1 MERIRH
7 HIRQMYLKK
16 ALFTIVCINITAA
29 LALSL
34 LSFWG
39 CIAVRSQLAA
49 NRTIINIHSAP
60 FLTSSA
66 PEPTAQTDAAVD
78 IISVVQILLPVLI
91 YIFALFTTAS
101 MFYRLKLKEPLAVL
115 ASGASRIIENDLDFT
130 IEAASQDELG
140 QLCTAF
146 ETMRHTLL
154 DNNRELWRQA
164 EERRRLNA
172 AFSHNL
178 RNPVTVLKG
187 AAKLAEKS
195 IARNPPEPGKIAG
208 QIALITNYAG
218 RIEHYIETMSSIQR
232 LEETPVERENIPWDT
247 LVAELRQ
254 TVYLI
259 GMDHDKQIHFH
270 TSDHP
275 KTAPVYRSAQT
286 DPSAQINRSVSLDRS
301 ILFQIAENLLSN
313 ALRFAR
319 QNIDVSCSVNE
330 TILELSVADDGGGFP
345 ASLIRD
351 GVRPFHKGRED
362 AEHLGMGLYTCKLL
376 CERHGGT
383 ITIQNHAAGSFVSA
397 SLKIQPLALH

>member
-1 MERIRH
+1 M
-7 HIRQMYLKK
+7 
-16 ALFTIVCINITAA
+16 
-29 LALSL
+29 
-34 LSFWG
+34 
-39 CIAVRSQLAA
+39 
-49 NRTIINIHSAP
+49 
-60 FLTSSA
+60 
-66 PEPTAQTDAAVD
+66 
-78 IISVVQILLPVLI
+78 
-91 YIFALFTTAS
+91 
-101 MFYRLKLKEPLAVL
+101 
-115 ASGASRIIENDLDFT
+115 
-130 IEAASQDELG
+130 
-140 QLCTAF
+140 
-146 ETMRHTLL
+146 L

-195 IARNPPEPGKIAG
+195 IARNPQEPGKIAG

-259 GMDHDKQIHFH
+259 GMDHDKQIRFH
-270 TSDHP
+270 TSDQP
-275 KTAPVYRSAQT
+275 KTAPVNRSAQT
-286 DPSAQINRSVSLDRS
+286 DRSVCLDRS

-319 QNIDVSCSVNE
+319 QNIDISCSVNE

>member
-1 MERIRH
+1 MERLRH
-7 HIRQMYLKK
+7 HIRQMNLKK

-49 NRTIINIHSAP
+49 NRTIINIPSAP
-60 FLTSSA
+60 FLASSA

-146 ETMRHTLL
+146 ETMRQTLL
-154 DNNRELWRQA
+154 DNNRELWWQA

-195 IARNPPEPGKIAG
+195 IARNPQEPGKIAG

-259 GMDHDKQIHFH
+259 GMDHDKQIRFH
-270 TSDHP
+270 TSDQP
-275 KTAPVYRSAQT
+275 KTAPVNRSAQT
-286 DPSAQINRSVSLDRS
+286 DRSVCLDRS

-319 QNIDVSCSVNE
+319 QNIDISCSVNE

>member
-1 MERIRH
+1 M
-7 HIRQMYLKK
+7 
-16 ALFTIVCINITAA
+16 
-29 LALSL
+29 
-34 LSFWG
+34 
-39 CIAVRSQLAA
+39 
-49 NRTIINIHSAP
+49 
-60 FLTSSA
+60 
-66 PEPTAQTDAAVD
+66 
-78 IISVVQILLPVLI
+78 
-91 YIFALFTTAS
+91 
-101 MFYRLKLKEPLAVL
+101 L

-146 ETMRHTLL
+146 ETMRQTLL

-195 IARNPPEPGKIAG
+195 IARNPQEPGKIAG

-218 RIEHYIETMSSIQR
+218 RIEHYIETMNSIQR

-259 GMDHDKQIHFH
+259 GMDHDKQIRFH
-270 TSDHP
+270 TSDQP
-275 KTAPVYRSAQT
+275 KTAPVNRSAQT
-286 DPSAQINRSVSLDRS
+286 DRSVCLDRS

>member
-1 MERIRH
+1 MERLRH
-7 HIRQMYLKK
+7 HIRQMNLKK

-49 NRTIINIHSAP
+49 NRTIINIPSAP
-60 FLTSSA
+60 FLASSA

-101 MFYRLKLKEPLAVL
+101 MFYRLKLKGPLAVL
-115 ASGASRIIENDLDFT
+115 ASGASRIIKNDLDFT

-146 ETMRHTLL
+146 ETMRQTLL

-195 IARNPPEPGKIAG
+195 IARNPQEPGKIAG

-259 GMDHDKQIHFH
+259 GMDHDKQIRFH
-270 TSDHP
+270 TSDQP
-275 KTAPVYRSAQT
+275 KTAPVNRSAQT
-286 DPSAQINRSVSLDRS
+286 DRSVCLDRS

-319 QNIDVSCSVNE
+319 QNIDISCSVNE

-383 ITIQNHAAGSFVSA
+383 ITIQNHAVGSFVSA

>member
-1 MERIRH
+1 MERLRH
-7 HIRQMYLKK
+7 HIRQMNLKK

-39 CIAVRSQLAA
+39 CFAVRSQLAA
-49 NRTIINIHSAP
+49 NRTIINIPSAP
-60 FLTSSA
+60 FLASSA

-101 MFYRLKLKEPLAVL
+101 MFYRLKLKGPLAVL
-115 ASGASRIIENDLDFT
+115 ASGASRIIKNDLDFT

-146 ETMRHTLL
+146 ETMRQTLL

-195 IARNPPEPGKIAG
+195 IARNPQEPGKIAG

-259 GMDHDKQIHFH
+259 GMDHDKQIRFH
-270 TSDHP
+270 TSDQP
-275 KTAPVYRSAQT
+275 KTAPVNRSAQT
-286 DPSAQINRSVSLDRS
+286 DRSVCLDRS

-319 QNIDVSCSVNE
+319 QNIDISCSVNE

>member
-1 MERIRH
+1 MERLRH
-7 HIRQMYLKK
+7 HIRQMNLKK

-39 CIAVRSQLAA
+39 CIAVRSQLAR

-154 DNNRELWRQA
+154 DNNREL
-164 EERRRLNA
+164 
-172 AFSHNL
+172 
-178 RNPVTVLKG
+178 
-187 AAKLAEKS
+187 
-195 IARNPPEPGKIAG
+195 
-208 QIALITNYAG
+208 
-218 RIEHYIETMSSIQR
+218 
-232 LEETPVERENIPWDT
+232 
-247 LVAELRQ
+247 
-254 TVYLI
+254 
-259 GMDHDKQIHFH
+259 
-270 TSDHP
+270 
-275 KTAPVYRSAQT
+275 
-286 DPSAQINRSVSLDRS
+286 
-301 ILFQIAENLLSN
+301 
-313 ALRFAR
+313 
-319 QNIDVSCSVNE
+319 
-330 TILELSVADDGGGFP
+330 
-345 ASLIRD
+345 
-351 GVRPFHKGRED
+351 
-362 AEHLGMGLYTCKLL
+362 
-376 CERHGGT
+376 
-383 ITIQNHAAGSFVSA
+383 
-397 SLKIQPLALH
+397 

>member
-1 MERIRH
+1 MERLRH
-7 HIRQMYLKK
+7 HIRQMNLKK

-49 NRTIINIHSAP
+49 NRTIINIPSAP
-60 FLTSSA
+60 FLASSA

-101 MFYRLKLKEPLAVL
+101 MFYRLKLKGPLAVL
-115 ASGASRIIENDLDFT
+115 ASGASRIIKNDLDFT

-146 ETMRHTLL
+146 ETMRQTLL

-195 IARNPPEPGKIAG
+195 IARNPQEPGKIAV

-259 GMDHDKQIHFH
+259 GMDHDKQIRFH
-270 TSDHP
+270 TSDQP
-275 KTAPVYRSAQT
+275 KTAPVNRSAQT
-286 DPSAQINRSVSLDRS
+286 DRSVCLDRS

-319 QNIDVSCSVNE
+319 QNIDISCSVNE

>member
-1 MERIRH
+1 MN
-7 HIRQMYLKK
+7 LKK

-49 NRTIINIHSAP
+49 NRTIINIPSAP
-60 FLTSSA
+60 FLASSA

-101 MFYRLKLKEPLAVL
+101 MFYRLKLKGPLAVL
-115 ASGASRIIENDLDFT
+115 ASGASRIIKNDLDFT

-146 ETMRHTLL
+146 ETMRQTLL

-195 IARNPPEPGKIAG
+195 IARNPQEPGKIAG

-259 GMDHDKQIHFH
+259 GMDHDKQIRFH
-270 TSDHP
+270 TSDQP
-275 KTAPVYRSAQT
+275 KTAPVNRSAQT
-286 DPSAQINRSVSLDRS
+286 DRSVCLDRS

-319 QNIDVSCSVNE
+319 QNIDISCSVNE